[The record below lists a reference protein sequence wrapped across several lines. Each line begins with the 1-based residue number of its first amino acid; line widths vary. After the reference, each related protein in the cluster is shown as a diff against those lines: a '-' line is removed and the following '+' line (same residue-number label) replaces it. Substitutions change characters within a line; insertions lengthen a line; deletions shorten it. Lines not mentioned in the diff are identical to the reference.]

1 MSVINVEG
9 FPPLRFC
16 VNQQSLLLS
25 WFRVERYQDA
35 LGPLLNA
42 KRLQQKLGWATAV
55 DEDPPGAALPP
66 SSHWFFTLVALLS
79 CFQEVEQLE
88 EARDHCE
95 HALCALIPALAPV
108 SVGGSPQPPEEE
120 PQPSTLGVDVSHFST
135 NRPQPLLLPLAQAM
149 VRLSWQTGRDKRQW
163 EELLQSLEEEGAE
176 LDKEPSIR
184 DFLLKRSLE
193 DGEAE
198 G

>member
-1 MSVINVEG
+1 M
-9 FPPLRFC
+9 
-16 VNQQSLLLS
+16 NQQPLLLS

-42 KRLQQKLGWATAV
+42 KRLQQKLGWAAV
-55 DEDPPGAALPP
+55 DQDQDLPGASLPP
-66 SSHWFFTLVALLS
+66 SSHWCFTLVALLS

-95 HALCALIPALAPV
+95 HALCVLIPALAPL
-108 SVGGSPQPPEEE
+108 SVGGLPQPPQEE
-120 PQPSTLGVDVSHFST
+120 PLPLSLGVHASHFST

-163 EELLQSLEEEGAE
+163 EELLQSLEDEGAGP
-176 LDKEPSIR
+176 DKEPTIR
-184 DFLLKRSLE
+184 DFLLKHSLE